1 MAMVP
6 PIAVKTIK
14 LNLILVLFLS
24 LGSLFAQEKS
34 LPIRVNIFNDAPS
47 LHFKVKGFYE
57 VIDPKKNEILY
68 RGKNLNAVVAPGKGL
83 ISIGALKMRY
93 MSLFIKSH
101 DSDAITINGRV
112 FRGNIRIIN
121 KGNNALL
128 IVNYLD
134 LEDYI
139 KGILYHE
146 VSHYWPYEVLKA
158 QAVVCRT
165 YALYQIKENKSKD
178 FDLTADIYSQVYGGR
193 TSERYRTNKAVKYTT
208 GQVLTFQG
216 RIFPAYF
223 HSCCGGHTE
232 DASLLWNTNIAPLK
246 GVVCNFCKES
256 PHFNWSVSLTAD
268 EIAKKLAA
276 SGRKLGDIKDI
287 TTAGEDPSGR
297 IVDIKVSS
305 QEKEIRIPA
314 KDFRYALGPN
324 LIRSTKFGVRKEG
337 DKFIFDG
344 IGWGHGAGMCQWGAY
359 FMAKDG
365 YTYQQI
371 LDFYYPGAKLS
382 LISDLS

>member
-6 PIAVKTIK
+6 PIAGRIIK

-24 LGSLFAQEKS
+24 LGNLFAQEKS

-47 LHFKVKGFYE
+47 LHFKAKGFYE

-68 RGKNLNAVVAPGKGL
+68 RGKNLNAVITPGKGS
-83 ISIGALKMRY
+83 ISIGASKMRY
-93 MSLFIKSH
+93 TNLFIKAH

-128 IVNYLD
+128 VVNYLD

-146 VSHYWPYEVLKA
+146 VSHYWPYEALKA

-165 YALYQIKENKSKD
+165 YALYQIKENKARD

-208 GQVLTFQG
+208 GQVLIFKG
-216 RIFPAYF
+216 KIFPAYF

-232 DASLLWNTNIAPLK
+232 DASLLWNTDIAPLK

-256 PHFNWSVSLTAD
+256 PHFNWSTSLSTD
-268 EIAKKLAA
+268 EIIKKLSG
-276 SGRKLGDIKDI
+276 SGRKLEDVKEIV
-287 TTAGEDPSGR
+287 AVGENPSGR
-297 IVDIKVSS
+297 IINVQIVS
-305 QEKEIRIPA
+305 EKKEVKTPA

-324 LIRSTKFGVRKEG
+324 LIRSTKFSVRKEG
-337 DKFIFDG
+337 DKFVFDG

-365 YTYQQI
+365 YNYQQI

-382 LISDLS
+382 LISDLL